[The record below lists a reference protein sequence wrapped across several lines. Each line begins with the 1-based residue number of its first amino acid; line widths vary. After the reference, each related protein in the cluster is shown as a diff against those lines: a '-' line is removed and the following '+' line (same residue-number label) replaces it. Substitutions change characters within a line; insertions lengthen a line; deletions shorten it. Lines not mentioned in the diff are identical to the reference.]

1 MRALPPPRRSYLPP
15 SRPSPSPTM
24 SRGRGHDSRMR
35 RSLGL
40 GVALF
45 DVVSQREARGRECQY
60 IRSISTKTRVFVYV
74 YNFICDYIFVCT

>member
-1 MRALPPPRRSYLPP
+1 M
-15 SRPSPSPTM
+15 
-24 SRGRGHDSRMR
+24 
-35 RSLGL
+35 
-40 GVALF
+40 F